1 MDVVIG
7 REPGVAAP
15 RLCIK
20 EGNNAKYL
28 GQQGSVPK
36 TVSRNHCRVESI
48 GDGKYRITN
57 ISNQNSVFVN
67 GLECQT
73 KTICKDD
80 LVELG
85 ADHYKLNLSVIIKAF
100 AKEEPKTYSISHL
113 KKVWDEY
120 SQAKLEM
127 QIDERKFNA
136 LSTIPGTVSLI
147 SFAMTF
153 IPRLQ
158 GLRVVF
164 IPVAAIF
171 ALVFVVFRFK
181 IAKNVPLK
189 QRELDDIFQDN
200 YICPNPEC
208 HHFLGNNSYK
218 LILKNGSCPYCKSK
232 FIQ

>member
-20 EGNNAKYL
+20 EGNNTKYL
-28 GQQGSVPK
+28 GQPGSVPK

-48 GDGKYRITN
+48 GDGKYKIIN

-85 ADHYKLNLSVIIKAF
+85 ADHYKLNLDVIIKTF

-113 KKVWDEY
+113 KKVWDDY
-120 SQAKLEM
+120 SQTKIDM
-127 QIDERKFNA
+127 QIAEKKMGVF
-136 LSTIPGTVSLI
+136 SSIPGSI
-147 SFAMTF
+147 SMISIALTAFKNF
-153 IPRLQ
+153 EKY
-158 GLRVVF
+158 RVLLVT
-164 IPVAAIF
+164 VAAIF
-171 ALVFVVFRFK
+171 GIVFIVIRLR
-181 IAKNVPLK
+181 IAVNGPMKH
-189 QRELDDIFQDN
+189 RELDDSFQDN
-200 YICPNPEC
+200 YICPNPDC
-208 HHFLGNNSYK
+208 HHFLGNKNYK
-218 LILKNGSCPYCKSK
+218 LILRDGRCPFCKSK